1 MEKTNINNKR
11 NHLYLIKVS
20 DDKESF
26 YKIGNSVHRF
36 CRFYEIMKSGY
47 DVEIIYM
54 VFNLDFYVSYEYEK
68 ILQEHFSSKSYTTLK
83 KFGGYT
89 ECFTGIDIKE
99 YKSIVSEIINDN
111 EITENLKITWR

>member
-1 MEKTNINNKR
+1 MVEVKR
-11 NHLYLIKVS
+11 NNLYLIKVS

-47 DVEIIYM
+47 DIEIVYM
-54 VFNLDFYVSYEYEK
+54 IFNLDFYISYEYENL
-68 ILQEHFSSKSYTTLK
+68 LQNHFSDKSYKPLK
-83 KFGGYT
+83 KFGGYL
-89 ECFTGIDIKE
+89 ECFKDIDVDE
-99 YKSIVSEIINDN
+99 YKSIVSKIITDN

>member
-1 MEKTNINNKR
+1 MAEGKR
-11 NHLYLIKVS
+11 NNLYLIKIS

-47 DVEIIYM
+47 EIEIVYM
-54 VFNLDFYVSYEYEK
+54 IFNLDFHISYGYETL
-68 ILQEHFSSKSYTTLK
+68 LQNHFSDKSYKTLK
-83 KFGGYT
+83 KFGGYL
-89 ECFTGIDIKE
+89 ECFKDIDIDE
-99 YKSIVSEIINDN
+99 YKSIVSKIITDN